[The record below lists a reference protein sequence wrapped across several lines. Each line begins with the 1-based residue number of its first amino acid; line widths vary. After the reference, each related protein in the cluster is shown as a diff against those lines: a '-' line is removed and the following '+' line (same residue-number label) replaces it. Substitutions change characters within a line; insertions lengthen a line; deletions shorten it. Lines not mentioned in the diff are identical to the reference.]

1 MADARGS
8 SADRPGSVTRL
19 LGQMR
24 AGTPTEREQATT
36 AIVQR
41 YFARL
46 AEVVGRQLSRRVR
59 RRLDPEDLVQTTFRS
74 VCLRLAAGQFQLDD
88 REDFWRLLVSVALN
102 KTRKEAA
109 SQMAKK
115 RDPRR
120 EQRSNMPD
128 DEALLQLLDRRTP
141 TPEDATIMAEEM
153 DRLLAML
160 PADIRPIAIWRFEGF
175 TNEEIAQKLGY
186 TLRTVERKV
195 RLIRGR
201 WDRIAPGTES

>member
-1 MADARGS
+1 
-8 SADRPGSVTRL
+8 VTRL

-24 AGTPTEREQATT
+24 AGSPTEREQATT

-59 RRLDPEDLVQTTFRS
+59 RRVDPEDLVQTTFRS
-74 VCLRLAAGQFQLDD
+74 VCLRLATGQFQLDD

-102 KTRKEAA
+102 KTRKEVAT
-109 SQMAKK
+109 QMAQK

-120 EQRSNMPD
+120 ERHSNTPD

-141 TPEDATIMAEEM
+141 TPEDATITAEEM
-153 DRLLAML
+153 GRLLDML
-160 PADIRPIAIWRFEGF
+160 PVDIRPIAIWKFEGF
-175 TNEEIAQKLGY
+175 TSEEIAEKLGY

-195 RLIRGR
+195 RLIRER
-201 WDRIAPGTES
+201 WNRVAPGTAS